1 MPICD
6 DKICNSMQKC
16 DGLVKKLFSLMLF
29 VPIPVIR
36 LSITMKY

>member
-6 DKICNSMQKC
+6 DKICDSTQKC
-16 DGLVKKLFSLMLF
+16 DGLVKSSMLS
-29 VPIPVIR
+29 VPILVIR